1 MDKKVSLEFAV
12 DGFEF
17 EDVKDAR
24 FAKGIIHAFA
34 DGENAHTHPI
44 ETKVLI
50 DCANSV
56 YDIPLVCRYNGF
68 TDDFMSHEADETPIG
83 FIKETSPTYS
93 NPIVFEKNT
102 DGRTFLV
109 IKALIWKKYAK
120 DAVRVFKNSE
130 GKKAVSVEITI
141 TKGEEIDGKVRV
153 DEFVLDGITVLG
165 DFVKPAVKD
174 ARIQVEFAQDKTDY
188 LNGLRFADTTKETGE
203 QDMADENKIP
213 QDGQVN
219 CADNI
224 DKPEGCKNMSTADTD
239 CYACNDKMAD
249 DGNVCSNNTDCYKNT
264 SDDGKAEEKMSG
276 ITQQNCACNGKD
288 KMSETQQQNCACNDK
303 EKMSEGCDNRDNE
316 SNTDDDNECDD
327 CQEKMSIETAM
338 SQIAAM
344 SDKINKLEAQNKAY
358 MSQIESMSDY
368 DALKQFKLA
377 TEQRIKQ
384 EADMATM
391 NKVMSDI
398 AARGCNMSDE
408 EKEALKAKFSEFSS
422 ADAWSNYVKA
432 QAFEKFE
439 NNSSVQQIGL
449 PFAEPKKTNS
459 IWDSI

>member
-93 NPIVFEKNT
+93 NPIVFEKHT

-188 LNGLRFADTTKETGE
+188 LNGLKFADTTTEETGE
-203 QDMADENKIP
+203 NMADENKMA
-213 QDGQVN
+213 QEGQVN
-219 CADNI
+219 CADDTN
-224 DKPEGCKNMSTADTD
+224 KPEDGENMSAVGTD
-239 CYACNDKMAD
+239 
-249 DGNVCSNNTDCYKNT
+249 G
-264 SDDGKAEEKMSG
+264 
-276 ITQQNCACNGKD
+276 CACNGNMADDENAGSDNADGDKNMAQLPPENMSDDNKSDDDDETDDKSDNGDKGENKD
-288 KMSETQQQNCACNDK
+288 DESEEDEKPEDDK
-303 EKMSEGCDNRDNE
+303 SEKMSVEA
-316 SNTDDDNECDD
+316 
-327 CQEKMSIETAM
+327 AM
-338 SQIAAM
+338 SQIATM
-344 SDKINKLEAQNKAY
+344 SDKINELEAQNKAY
-358 MSQIESMSDY
+358 MSQIEAMSDY
-368 DALKQFKLA
+368 EDLKQFKFA

-391 NKVMSDI
+391 NKVMSEI

-408 EKEALKAKFSEFSS
+408 EKDALKAKFSEFSS

-439 NNSSVQQIGL
+439 NNSGVQQIGL

>member
-93 NPIVFEKNT
+93 NPIVFEKHT

-203 QDMADENKIP
+203 QDMADENMA
-213 QDGQVN
+213 QNGQVS
-219 CADNI
+219 CAD
-224 DKPEGCKNMSTADTD
+224 DTTKPEDSENMSAVGTDGCACNSNMEDDGNACSDKTDCNENMSEDGKNCKNMS
-239 CYACNDKMAD
+239 
-249 DGNVCSNNTDCYKNT
+249 
-264 SDDGKAEEKMSG
+264 E
-276 ITQQNCACNGKD
+276 IPPQNCACNGKD
-288 KMSETQQQNCACNDK
+288 NMSETQQQNCACNNK
-303 EKMSEGCDNRDNE
+303 ENMSL
-316 SNTDDDNECDD
+316 
-327 CQEKMSIETAM
+327 ETAM

-368 DALKQFKLA
+368 DALKQFKFA

-384 EADMATM
+384 EADMAIM
-391 NKVMSDI
+391 NKVMSEI

-408 EKEALKAKFSEFSS
+408 EKDALKAKFSEFSS

>member
-12 DGFEF
+12 DGFEY

-24 FAKGIIHAFA
+24 FAKGVIYAFA

-44 ETKVLI
+44 ETSVLM

-68 TDDFMSHEADETPIG
+68 TDDFMAHEADETPIG

-93 NPIVFEKNT
+93 NPIVFEKHA

-141 TKGEEIDGKVRV
+141 TKGEEIDGKIRV

-165 DFVKPAVKD
+165 QFVKPAVKD
-174 ARIQVEFAQDKTDY
+174 AHIQIEFAQDKNDY
-188 LNGLRFADTTKETGE
+188 LNGLKFAETTGETGE
-203 QDMADENKIP
+203 QNMTDENNMANEN
-213 QDGQVN
+213 QVSCAENNTENGENMSVTDG
-219 CADNI
+219 CACKDNMF
-224 DKPEGCKNMSTADTD
+224 DNGDTATDNTESGENMAASPSEEKPEGGNDGEESDNNEPKADDEKENMS
-239 CYACNDKMAD
+239 
-249 DGNVCSNNTDCYKNT
+249 V
-264 SDDGKAEEKMSG
+264 EE
-276 ITQQNCACNGKD
+276 
-288 KMSETQQQNCACNDK
+288 
-303 EKMSEGCDNRDNE
+303 
-316 SNTDDDNECDD
+316 
-327 CQEKMSIETAM
+327 AM
-338 SQIAAM
+338 SQIAKM
-344 SDKINKLEAQNKAY
+344 SDKINELEAQNKAY

-368 DALKQFKLA
+368 DELKQFKFS
-377 TEQRIKQ
+377 TEQRMKQ
-384 EADMATM
+384 EADMAIM

-398 AARGCNMSDE
+398 VSRGYAMPEDE
-408 EKEALKAKFSEFSS
+408 KTELMAKFSEFSS

-432 QAFEKFE
+432 QVFDKVET
-439 NNSSVQQIGL
+439 NSSVQQIGL

>member
-93 NPIVFEKNT
+93 NPIVFEKHA

-203 QDMADENKIP
+203 QYMADENMA
-213 QDGQVN
+213 QNGQVS
-219 CADNI
+219 CAD
-224 DKPEGCKNMSTADTD
+224 DTTKPEDSENMSAVGTD
-239 CYACNDKMAD
+239 GCACNSNMED
-249 DGNVCSNNTDCYKNT
+249 DGNACSDKTDCNENM
-264 SDDGKAEEKMSG
+264 SEDGK
-276 ITQQNCACNGKD
+276 NCKN
-288 KMSETQQQNCACNDK
+288 MSETQQQNCACNGKDN
-303 EKMSEGCDNRDNE
+303 MSETQQQNCACNNKE
-316 SNTDDDNECDD
+316 N
-327 CQEKMSIETAM
+327 MSIETAM

-368 DALKQFKLA
+368 DALKQFKFA

-384 EADMATM
+384 EADMAIM
-391 NKVMSDI
+391 NKVMSEI

-408 EKEALKAKFSEFSS
+408 EKDALKAKFSEFSS

>member
-1 MDKKVSLEFAV
+1 M
-12 DGFEF
+12 
-17 EDVKDAR
+17 
-24 FAKGIIHAFA
+24 
-34 DGENAHTHPI
+34 
-44 ETKVLI
+44 LI

-93 NPIVFEKNT
+93 NPIVFEKHT

-203 QDMADENKIP
+203 QDMADENKMP

-224 DKPEGCKNMSTADTD
+224 DKSEGCKNMSTADTD

-249 DGNVCSNNTDCYKNT
+249 DGNVCSNNTECYKNT

-276 ITQQNCACNGKD
+276 IIQQNCACNGKD

-368 DALKQFKLA
+368 DALKQFKFA

-384 EADMATM
+384 EADMAIM
-391 NKVMSDI
+391 NKVMSEI

-408 EKEALKAKFSEFSS
+408 EKDALKAKFSEFSS

>member
-93 NPIVFEKNT
+93 NPIVFEKHT

-203 QDMADENKIP
+203 QDMADENMV
-213 QDGQVN
+213 QNGQVS
-219 CADNI
+219 CAYDTT
-224 DKPEGCKNMSTADTD
+224 KPEDSENMSAVGTDGCACNSNMEDDGNACSDKTDGNENMSEDGKNCKNMS
-239 CYACNDKMAD
+239 
-249 DGNVCSNNTDCYKNT
+249 
-264 SDDGKAEEKMSG
+264 E
-276 ITQQNCACNGKD
+276 IPPQNCACNGKD
-288 KMSETQQQNCACNDK
+288 NMSETQQQNCACNNK
-303 EKMSEGCDNRDNE
+303 ENMSL
-316 SNTDDDNECDD
+316 
-327 CQEKMSIETAM
+327 ETAM

-368 DALKQFKLA
+368 DALKQFKIA

-384 EADMATM
+384 EADIATM

>member
-93 NPIVFEKNT
+93 NPIVFEKHT

-188 LNGLRFADTTKETGE
+188 LNGLKFADTTEETGE
-203 QDMADENKIP
+203 QDMADENKMA

-219 CADNI
+219 CAD
-224 DKPEGCKNMSTADTD
+224 DVTKSEDGENMSVAGTD
-239 CYACNDKMAD
+239 GCACNGNMAD
-249 DGNVCSNNTDCYKNT
+249 DGNAGSDNADGEKNM
-264 SDDGKAEEKMSG
+264 AQLPPENMS
-276 ITQQNCACNGKD
+276 
-288 KMSETQQQNCACNDK
+288 
-303 EKMSEGCDNRDNE
+303 
-316 SNTDDDNECDD
+316 TDDDKSDNDSDD
-327 CQEKMSIETAM
+327 SDKDEDDEPSDDSNDDKSDDDKSEKMSIEAAM
-338 SQIAAM
+338 SQIATM
-344 SDKINKLEAQNKAY
+344 SDKINELEAQNKAY

-368 DALKQFKLA
+368 NDLKQFKFA
-377 TEQRIKQ
+377 TEERIKQ

-391 NKVMSDI
+391 NKVMSEI
-398 AARGCNMSDE
+398 TARGCNMSDE
-408 EKEALKAKFSEFSS
+408 EKDALKAKFSEFSS

>member
-93 NPIVFEKNT
+93 NPIVFEKHT

-203 QDMADENKIP
+203 QDMADENMV
-213 QDGQVN
+213 QNGQVS
-219 CADNI
+219 CAD
-224 DKPEGCKNMSTADTD
+224 DTTKPEDSKNMSAVGTDGCACNSNMEDDGNACSDKTDGNENMSEDGKNCKNMS
-239 CYACNDKMAD
+239 
-249 DGNVCSNNTDCYKNT
+249 
-264 SDDGKAEEKMSG
+264 E
-276 ITQQNCACNGKD
+276 IPPQNCACNGKD
-288 KMSETQQQNCACNDK
+288 NMSETQQQNCACNNK
-303 EKMSEGCDNRDNE
+303 ENMSL
-316 SNTDDDNECDD
+316 
-327 CQEKMSIETAM
+327 ETAM

-408 EKEALKAKFSEFSS
+408 EKDALKAKFSEFSS

>member
-93 NPIVFEKNT
+93 NPIVFEKHT

-188 LNGLRFADTTKETGE
+188 LNGLKFADTTEETGE
-203 QDMADENKIP
+203 QDMADENNMA
-213 QDGQVN
+213 QNSQVS
-219 CADNI
+219 CAD
-224 DKPEGCKNMSTADTD
+224 DTTKPEDGENMSAVGTD
-239 CYACNDKMAD
+239 GCACNGNMAD
-249 DGNVCSNNTDCYKNT
+249 DGNAGSDKTDGNEDM
-264 SDDGKAEEKMSG
+264 SEDGKNGENMSE
-276 ITQQNCACNGKD
+276 IPPQNCACDDNANMADNGDNDENKPAEDGKKNDESKTDADD
-288 KMSETQQQNCACNDK
+288 KS
-303 EKMSEGCDNRDNE
+303 EKMSL
-316 SNTDDDNECDD
+316 
-327 CQEKMSIETAM
+327 ETAM
-338 SQIAAM
+338 SQIATM
-344 SDKINKLEAQNKAY
+344 SDKINDLEAQNKAY

-368 DALKQFKLA
+368 EALKQFKFA

-422 ADAWSNYVKA
+422 VDAWSNYVKA

>member
-93 NPIVFEKNT
+93 NPIVFEKHT

-203 QDMADENKIP
+203 QDMADENMV
-213 QDGQVN
+213 QNGQVS
-219 CADNI
+219 CAD
-224 DKPEGCKNMSTADTD
+224 DTTKPEDSKNMSAVGTD
-239 CYACNDKMAD
+239 
-249 DGNVCSNNTDCYKNT
+249 G
-264 SDDGKAEEKMSG
+264 
-276 ITQQNCACNGKD
+276 CACNSNMEGDGNACSDKTDCNENMSEDGKNCEN
-288 KMSETQQQNCACNDK
+288 MSETQQQNCACNNK
-303 EKMSEGCDNRDNE
+303 ENMSL
-316 SNTDDDNECDD
+316 
-327 CQEKMSIETAM
+327 ETAM

-408 EKEALKAKFSEFSS
+408 EKDALKAKFSEFSS

>member
-93 NPIVFEKNT
+93 NPIVFEKHT

-203 QDMADENKIP
+203 QDMADENMV
-213 QDGQVN
+213 QNGQVS
-219 CADNI
+219 CAD
-224 DKPEGCKNMSTADTD
+224 DTTKPEDSENMSAVGTDGCACNSNMEDDGNACSDKTDGNENMSEDGKNCKNMS
-239 CYACNDKMAD
+239 
-249 DGNVCSNNTDCYKNT
+249 
-264 SDDGKAEEKMSG
+264 E
-276 ITQQNCACNGKD
+276 IPPQNCACNGKD
-288 KMSETQQQNCACNDK
+288 NMSETQQQNCACNGKDN
-303 EKMSEGCDNRDNE
+303 MSETQQQNCACNNKE
-316 SNTDDDNECDD
+316 N
-327 CQEKMSIETAM
+327 MSLETAM

-384 EADMATM
+384 EADIATM

-408 EKEALKAKFSEFSS
+408 EKDALKAKFSEFSS

>member
-68 TDDFMSHEADETPIG
+68 TNDFMSHEADETPIG

-93 NPIVFEKNT
+93 NPIVFEKHT

-188 LNGLRFADTTKETGE
+188 LNGLKFADTTKETGE
-203 QDMADENKIP
+203 QDMADENKMA

-219 CADNI
+219 CAD
-224 DKPEGCKNMSTADTD
+224 DVTESEDGENMSVAGTD
-239 CYACNDKMAD
+239 GCACNGNMAD
-249 DGNVCSNNTDCYKNT
+249 DGNAG
-264 SDDGKAEEKMSG
+264 SDNADGEE
-276 ITQQNCACNGKD
+276 N
-288 KMSETQQQNCACNDK
+288 
-303 EKMSEGCDNRDNE
+303 
-316 SNTDDDNECDD
+316 
-327 CQEKMSIETAM
+327 
-338 SQIAAM
+338 
-344 SDKINKLEAQNKAY
+344 
-358 MSQIESMSDY
+358 
-368 DALKQFKLA
+368 
-377 TEQRIKQ
+377 
-384 EADMATM
+384 MA
-391 NKVMSDI
+391 
-398 AARGCNMSDE
+398 
-408 EKEALKAKFSEFSS
+408 
-422 ADAWSNYVKA
+422 
-432 QAFEKFE
+432 
-439 NNSSVQQIGL
+439 
-449 PFAEPKKTNS
+449 
-459 IWDSI
+459 

>member
-188 LNGLRFADTTKETGE
+188 LNALRFADTTKETGE
-203 QDMADENKIP
+203 QDMADENKMP

-264 SDDGKAEEKMSG
+264 SDDGKAEEKMSV

-316 SNTDDDNECDD
+316 LNIDDDNDCDD

-368 DALKQFKLA
+368 ESLKQFKLA

-391 NKVMSDI
+391 NKVMSEI

-408 EKEALKAKFSEFSS
+408 EKDALKAKFSEFSS

>member
-93 NPIVFEKNT
+93 NPIVFEKHT

-165 DFVKPAVKD
+165 DFVKLAVKD

-203 QDMADENKIP
+203 QDMADENMA
-213 QDGQVN
+213 QNGQVS
-219 CADNI
+219 CAD
-224 DKPEGCKNMSTADTD
+224 DTTKPEDSENMSAVGTD
-239 CYACNDKMAD
+239 GCACNSNMED
-249 DGNVCSNNTDCYKNT
+249 DGNACSDKTDCNENM
-264 SDDGKAEEKMSG
+264 SEDGK
-276 ITQQNCACNGKD
+276 NCEN
-288 KMSETQQQNCACNDK
+288 MSETQQQNCACNGKDN
-303 EKMSEGCDNRDNE
+303 MSETQQQNCACNNKE
-316 SNTDDDNECDD
+316 N
-327 CQEKMSIETAM
+327 MSLETAM

-459 IWDSI
+459 IWDYI

>member
-68 TDDFMSHEADETPIG
+68 TNDFMSHEADETPIG

-93 NPIVFEKNT
+93 NPIVFEKHT

-174 ARIQVEFAQDKTDY
+174 ARIQVEFAQDKTNY
-188 LNGLRFADTTKETGE
+188 LNGLKFSDTKEETGE
-203 QDMADENKIP
+203 QDMADENKMA

-219 CADNI
+219 CAD
-224 DKPEGCKNMSTADTD
+224 DTTKPEDGENMSAAGTD
-239 CYACNDKMAD
+239 DCACNGNMAD
-249 DGNVCSNNTDCYKNT
+249 DGNAGSDKTDDNEDM
-264 SDDGKAEEKMSG
+264 SEDGNADEDMSE
-276 ITQQNCACNGKD
+276 TPPQNCACDDNANMADDGDNDENKPAEDDKKD
-288 KMSETQQQNCACNDK
+288 DESKSE
-303 EKMSEGCDNRDNE
+303 
-316 SNTDDDNECDD
+316 DDDNSDNDES
-327 CQEKMSIETAM
+327 EKMSIEAAM
-338 SQIAAM
+338 SQIATM
-344 SDKINKLEAQNKAY
+344 SDKINELEAQNKAY

-368 DALKQFKLA
+368 EALKQFKFA

-391 NKVMSDI
+391 NKVMSEI

>member
-93 NPIVFEKNT
+93 NPIVFEKHT

-188 LNGLRFADTTKETGE
+188 LNGLKFADTTTEETGE
-203 QDMADENKIP
+203 NMADENKMA
-213 QDGQVN
+213 QEGQVN
-219 CADNI
+219 CADDTN
-224 DKPEGCKNMSTADTD
+224 KPEDGENMSAVGTD
-239 CYACNDKMAD
+239 
-249 DGNVCSNNTDCYKNT
+249 G
-264 SDDGKAEEKMSG
+264 
-276 ITQQNCACNGKD
+276 CACNGNMADDENAGSDNADGDENMAQLPPENMSDDNKSDDGNETDDKSDNGGNGENKD
-288 KMSETQQQNCACNDK
+288 DESEEDK
-303 EKMSEGCDNRDNE
+303 KPEDDKSEKMSVEA
-316 SNTDDDNECDD
+316 
-327 CQEKMSIETAM
+327 AM
-338 SQIAAM
+338 SQIATM
-344 SDKINKLEAQNKAY
+344 SDKINELEAQNKAY
-358 MSQIESMSDY
+358 MSQIEAMSDY
-368 DALKQFKLA
+368 EDLKQFKFA

-391 NKVMSDI
+391 NKVMSEI

-408 EKEALKAKFSEFSS
+408 EKDALKAKFSEFSS

>member
-93 NPIVFEKNT
+93 NPIVFEKHT

-188 LNGLRFADTTKETGE
+188 LNGLKFADTTTEETGE
-203 QDMADENKIP
+203 NMADENKMA
-213 QDGQVN
+213 QEGQVN
-219 CADNI
+219 CADDTN
-224 DKPEGCKNMSTADTD
+224 KPEDGENMSAVGTD
-239 CYACNDKMAD
+239 
-249 DGNVCSNNTDCYKNT
+249 G
-264 SDDGKAEEKMSG
+264 
-276 ITQQNCACNGKD
+276 CACNGNMADDENAGSDNADGDENMSQLPPENMSDDNKSDDDDETDDKSDNGDKGENKD
-288 KMSETQQQNCACNDK
+288 DESEEDEKPEDDK
-303 EKMSEGCDNRDNE
+303 SEKMSVEA
-316 SNTDDDNECDD
+316 
-327 CQEKMSIETAM
+327 AM
-338 SQIAAM
+338 SQIATM
-344 SDKINKLEAQNKAY
+344 SDKINELEAQNKAY
-358 MSQIESMSDY
+358 MSQIEAMSDY
-368 DALKQFKLA
+368 EDLKQFKFA

-391 NKVMSDI
+391 NKVMSEI

-408 EKEALKAKFSEFSS
+408 EKDALKAKFSEFSS

-439 NNSSVQQIGL
+439 NNSGVQQIGL

>member
-93 NPIVFEKNT
+93 NPIVFEKHT

-203 QDMADENKIP
+203 QDMADENMA
-213 QDGQVN
+213 QNGQVS
-219 CADNI
+219 CAD
-224 DKPEGCKNMSTADTD
+224 DTTKLEDSENMSAVGTD
-239 CYACNDKMAD
+239 GCACNSNMED
-249 DGNVCSNNTDCYKNT
+249 DGNACSDKTDCNENM
-264 SDDGKAEEKMSG
+264 SEDGK
-276 ITQQNCACNGKD
+276 NCKN
-288 KMSETQQQNCACNDK
+288 MSETQQQNCACNNK
-303 EKMSEGCDNRDNE
+303 ENMSL
-316 SNTDDDNECDD
+316 
-327 CQEKMSIETAM
+327 ETAM

-408 EKEALKAKFSEFSS
+408 EKDALKAKFSEFSS

-439 NNSSVQQIGL
+439 NNSSVQHIGL

>member
-68 TDDFMSHEADETPIG
+68 TNDFMSHEADETPIG

-93 NPIVFEKNT
+93 NPIVFEKHT

-188 LNGLRFADTTKETGE
+188 LNGLKFADTTKETGE
-203 QDMADENKIP
+203 QDMADENKMA

-219 CADNI
+219 CAD
-224 DKPEGCKNMSTADTD
+224 DVTESEDGENMSVAGTD
-239 CYACNDKMAD
+239 GCACNGNMAD
-249 DGNVCSNNTDCYKNT
+249 DGNAG
-264 SDDGKAEEKMSG
+264 SDNADGEENMAQLPPENMS
-276 ITQQNCACNGKD
+276 
-288 KMSETQQQNCACNDK
+288 
-303 EKMSEGCDNRDNE
+303 
-316 SNTDDDNECDD
+316 TDDDKTDNDSDNSDKGEDD
-327 CQEKMSIETAM
+327 EPNDDSNDDKSDDDKSEKMSIETAM
-338 SQIAAM
+338 SQIATM
-344 SDKINKLEAQNKAY
+344 SDKINELEAQNKAY

-368 DALKQFKLA
+368 NDLKQFKFA
-377 TEQRIKQ
+377 TEERIKQ

-391 NKVMSDI
+391 NKVMSEI
-398 AARGCNMSDE
+398 TARGCNMSDE
-408 EKEALKAKFSEFSS
+408 EKDALKAKFSEFSS

>member
-93 NPIVFEKNT
+93 NPIVFEKHT

-188 LNGLRFADTTKETGE
+188 LNGLKFADTTTEETGE
-203 QDMADENKIP
+203 NMADENKMA
-213 QDGQVN
+213 QEGQVN
-219 CADNI
+219 CADDTN
-224 DKPEGCKNMSTADTD
+224 KPEDGENMSAVGTD
-239 CYACNDKMAD
+239 
-249 DGNVCSNNTDCYKNT
+249 G
-264 SDDGKAEEKMSG
+264 
-276 ITQQNCACNGKD
+276 CACNGNMADDENAGSDNADGDENMAQLPPENMSDDNKSDDGNETDDKSDNGDNGENKD
-288 KMSETQQQNCACNDK
+288 DESEEDK
-303 EKMSEGCDNRDNE
+303 KPEDDKSEKMSVEA
-316 SNTDDDNECDD
+316 
-327 CQEKMSIETAM
+327 AM
-338 SQIAAM
+338 SQIATM
-344 SDKINKLEAQNKAY
+344 SDKINELEAQNKAY
-358 MSQIESMSDY
+358 MSQIEAMSDY
-368 DALKQFKLA
+368 EDLKQFKFA
-377 TEQRIKQ
+377 TEKRIKQ

-391 NKVMSDI
+391 NKVMSEI

-408 EKEALKAKFSEFSS
+408 EKDALKAKFSEFSS

>member
-203 QDMADENKIP
+203 QDMADENMA
-213 QDGQVN
+213 QNGQVS
-219 CADNI
+219 CAD
-224 DKPEGCKNMSTADTD
+224 DTTKPEDSKNMSAVGTD
-239 CYACNDKMAD
+239 
-249 DGNVCSNNTDCYKNT
+249 G
-264 SDDGKAEEKMSG
+264 
-276 ITQQNCACNGKD
+276 CACNSNMEDNGNACSDKTDGNENMSEDGKNC
-288 KMSETQQQNCACNDK
+288 KNMSETQQQNCACNGKDN
-303 EKMSEGCDNRDNE
+303 MSEIPTQNCACNNKE
-316 SNTDDDNECDD
+316 N
-327 CQEKMSIETAM
+327 MSLETAM

-368 DALKQFKLA
+368 DALKQFKIA

-408 EKEALKAKFSEFSS
+408 EKDALKAKFSEFSS

>member
-93 NPIVFEKNT
+93 NPIVFEKHT

-203 QDMADENKIP
+203 QDMADENMA
-213 QDGQVN
+213 QNGQVS
-219 CADNI
+219 CAD
-224 DKPEGCKNMSTADTD
+224 DTTKPEDSENMSAVGTD
-239 CYACNDKMAD
+239 GCACNSNMED
-249 DGNVCSNNTDCYKNT
+249 DGNACSDKTDCNENM
-264 SDDGKAEEKMSG
+264 SEDGK
-276 ITQQNCACNGKD
+276 NCEN
-288 KMSETQQQNCACNDK
+288 MSETQQQNCACNGKDN
-303 EKMSEGCDNRDNE
+303 MSETQQQNCACNNKE
-316 SNTDDDNECDD
+316 N
-327 CQEKMSIETAM
+327 MSLETAM

-459 IWDSI
+459 IWDYI

>member
-203 QDMADENKIP
+203 QDMADENMA
-213 QDGQVN
+213 QNGQVS
-219 CADNI
+219 CAD
-224 DKPEGCKNMSTADTD
+224 DTTKPEDSENMSAVGTD
-239 CYACNDKMAD
+239 A
-249 DGNVCSNNTDCYKNT
+249 
-264 SDDGKAEEKMSG
+264 
-276 ITQQNCACNGKD
+276 CACNSNMEDNGNACSDKTDGNENMSEDGKNC
-288 KMSETQQQNCACNDK
+288 KNMSETQQQNCACNGKDN
-303 EKMSEGCDNRDNE
+303 MSETQQQNCACNNKE
-316 SNTDDDNECDD
+316 N
-327 CQEKMSIETAM
+327 MSLETAM

-368 DALKQFKLA
+368 DALKQFKIA

>member
-93 NPIVFEKNT
+93 NPIVFEKHT

-188 LNGLRFADTTKETGE
+188 LNGLKFADTTKETGE
-203 QDMADENKIP
+203 QDMADENKMA

-219 CADNI
+219 CAD
-224 DKPEGCKNMSTADTD
+224 DTTKPEDGENMSAAGTD
-239 CYACNDKMAD
+239 GCACNGNMAD
-249 DGNVCSNNTDCYKNT
+249 DGNAGSDNADGEKNM
-264 SDDGKAEEKMSG
+264 AQLPPENMS
-276 ITQQNCACNGKD
+276 
-288 KMSETQQQNCACNDK
+288 
-303 EKMSEGCDNRDNE
+303 
-316 SNTDDDNECDD
+316 TDDDKSDNDSDD
-327 CQEKMSIETAM
+327 SDKDEDDEPSDDSNDDKSDDDKSDDDKSEKMSIEAAM
-338 SQIAAM
+338 SQIATM
-344 SDKINKLEAQNKAY
+344 SDKINELEAQNKAY

-368 DALKQFKLA
+368 NDLKQFKFA
-377 TEQRIKQ
+377 TEERIKQ

-391 NKVMSDI
+391 NKVMSEI
-398 AARGCNMSDE
+398 TARGCNMSDE
-408 EKEALKAKFSEFSS
+408 EKDALKAKFSEFSS

>member
-68 TDDFMSHEADETPIG
+68 TNDFMSHEADETPIG

-93 NPIVFEKNT
+93 NPIVFEKHT

-188 LNGLRFADTTKETGE
+188 LNGLKFADTTKETGE
-203 QDMADENKIP
+203 QDMAYENKMA

-219 CADNI
+219 CAD
-224 DKPEGCKNMSTADTD
+224 DTTKSEDGENMSATGTD
-239 CYACNDKMAD
+239 GCACNGNMAD
-249 DGNVCSNNTDCYKNT
+249 DGDASSNKTDGDENT
-264 SDDGKAEEKMSG
+264 SEDG
-276 ITQQNCACNGKD
+276 
-288 KMSETQQQNCACNDK
+288 ETK
-303 EKMSEGCDNRDNE
+303 EKMSEIPPQNCACDDNANMADDGDNGNKDNE
-316 SNTDDDNECDD
+316 PKTDDDNKSDD
-327 CQEKMSIETAM
+327 KSEKMSIETAM
-338 SQIAAM
+338 SQIATM
-344 SDKINKLEAQNKAY
+344 SDKINELEAQNKAY

-368 DALKQFKLA
+368 EALKHFKFA
-377 TEQRIKQ
+377 TEERIKQ
-384 EADMATM
+384 EADMDTM
-391 NKVMSDI
+391 NKVMSEI

-408 EKEALKAKFSEFSS
+408 EKDALKAKFSEFSS

>member
-1 MDKKVSLEFAV
+1 
-12 DGFEF
+12 
-17 EDVKDAR
+17 
-24 FAKGIIHAFA
+24 
-34 DGENAHTHPI
+34 
-44 ETKVLI
+44 
-50 DCANSV
+50 
-56 YDIPLVCRYNGF
+56 
-68 TDDFMSHEADETPIG
+68 MSHEADETPIG

-93 NPIVFEKNT
+93 NPIVFEKHT

-188 LNGLRFADTTKETGE
+188 LNGLKFADTTEETGE
-203 QDMADENKIP
+203 QDMADENKMA

-219 CADNI
+219 CAD
-224 DKPEGCKNMSTADTD
+224 DVTKSEDGENMSVAGTD
-239 CYACNDKMAD
+239 GCACNGNMAD
-249 DGNVCSNNTDCYKNT
+249 DGNAGSDNADSEKNM
-264 SDDGKAEEKMSG
+264 AQLPPENMS
-276 ITQQNCACNGKD
+276 
-288 KMSETQQQNCACNDK
+288 
-303 EKMSEGCDNRDNE
+303 
-316 SNTDDDNECDD
+316 TDDDKSDNDSDD
-327 CQEKMSIETAM
+327 SDKDEDDEPSDDSNDDKSEKMSIEAAM
-338 SQIAAM
+338 SQIATM
-344 SDKINKLEAQNKAY
+344 SDKINELEAQNKAY

-368 DALKQFKLA
+368 NDLKQFKFA
-377 TEQRIKQ
+377 TEERIKQ

-391 NKVMSDI
+391 NKVMSEI
-398 AARGCNMSDE
+398 TARGCNMSDE
-408 EKEALKAKFSEFSS
+408 EKDALKAKFSEFSS

>member
-93 NPIVFEKNT
+93 NPIVFEKHT

-203 QDMADENKIP
+203 QDMADENMA
-213 QDGQVN
+213 QNGQVS
-219 CADNI
+219 CAD
-224 DKPEGCKNMSTADTD
+224 DTTKPEDSKNMSAVCTD
-239 CYACNDKMAD
+239 SCACNRNMED
-249 DGNVCSNNTDCYKNT
+249 DGNACSDKTDGNENMSECGKNC
-264 SDDGKAEEKMSG
+264 D
-276 ITQQNCACNGKD
+276 N
-288 KMSETQQQNCACNDK
+288 MSETQQQNCACNGKDN
-303 EKMSEGCDNRDNE
+303 MSETQQQNCACNNKE
-316 SNTDDDNECDD
+316 N
-327 CQEKMSIETAM
+327 MSLETAM

-368 DALKQFKLA
+368 DALKQFKFA

-384 EADMATM
+384 EADMAIM
-391 NKVMSDI
+391 NKVMSEI

-408 EKEALKAKFSEFSS
+408 EKDALKAKFSEFSS

>member
-93 NPIVFEKNT
+93 NPIVFEKHT

-203 QDMADENKIP
+203 QDMADENMA
-213 QDGQVN
+213 QNGQVS
-219 CADNI
+219 CAD
-224 DKPEGCKNMSTADTD
+224 DTTKPEDSENMSAVGTD
-239 CYACNDKMAD
+239 GCACNSNMED
-249 DGNVCSNNTDCYKNT
+249 DGNACSDKTDCNENM
-264 SDDGKAEEKMSG
+264 SEDGK
-276 ITQQNCACNGKD
+276 NCDN
-288 KMSETQQQNCACNDK
+288 MSETQQQNCACNGKDN
-303 EKMSEGCDNRDNE
+303 MSETQQQNCACNNKE
-316 SNTDDDNECDD
+316 N
-327 CQEKMSIETAM
+327 MSLETAM

-368 DALKQFKLA
+368 DALKQFKIA

>member
-1 MDKKVSLEFAV
+1 MDRKVSLEFAV

-68 TDDFMSHEADETPIG
+68 TNDFMSHEADETPIG

-93 NPIVFEKNT
+93 NPIVFEKHT

-188 LNGLRFADTTKETGE
+188 LNGLKFADTTKETGE
-203 QDMADENKIP
+203 QDMADENKMP

-224 DKPEGCKNMSTADTD
+224 DRPEGCKNMSTADTD

-249 DGNVCSNNTDCYKNT
+249 DGNVCSNNTECYKNT

-368 DALKQFKLA
+368 DALKQFKFA

-384 EADMATM
+384 EADMAIM
-391 NKVMSDI
+391 NKVMSEI

-408 EKEALKAKFSEFSS
+408 EKDALKAKFSEFSS

>member
-93 NPIVFEKNT
+93 NPIVFEKHT

-188 LNGLRFADTTKETGE
+188 LNGLKFADTTTEETGE
-203 QDMADENKIP
+203 NMADENKMA
-213 QDGQVN
+213 QGSQVN
-219 CADNI
+219 CADDTN
-224 DKPEGCKNMSTADTD
+224 KPEDGENMSAVGTD
-239 CYACNDKMAD
+239 
-249 DGNVCSNNTDCYKNT
+249 G
-264 SDDGKAEEKMSG
+264 
-276 ITQQNCACNGKD
+276 CACNGNMADDENAGSDNADGDENMAQLPPENMSDDNKSDDGDETDDKSDNGENKD
-288 KMSETQQQNCACNDK
+288 DESEEDEKPEYDK
-303 EKMSEGCDNRDNE
+303 SEKMSVEA
-316 SNTDDDNECDD
+316 
-327 CQEKMSIETAM
+327 AM
-338 SQIAAM
+338 SQIATM
-344 SDKINKLEAQNKAY
+344 SDKINELEAQNKAY
-358 MSQIESMSDY
+358 MSQIEAMSDY
-368 DALKQFKLA
+368 EDLKQFKFA

-391 NKVMSDI
+391 NKVMSEI

-408 EKEALKAKFSEFSS
+408 EKDALKAKFSEFSS

>member
-1 MDKKVSLEFAV
+1 MDKKVSLEFAIN
-12 DGFEF
+12 GFEF

-24 FAKGIIHAFA
+24 FAKGTIYAFA

-56 YDIPLVCRYNGF
+56 YDIPIVCRYNGF

-93 NPIVFEKNT
+93 NPIVFEKHA

-120 DAVRVFKNSE
+120 DAIKVFKNSE
-130 GKKAVSVEITI
+130 GKKSVSVEIII

-174 ARIQVEFAQDKTDY
+174 AMIQVEFAQDKTDY
-188 LNGLRFADTTKETGE
+188 LNGLKFADTTKETGE
-203 QDMADENKIP
+203 QDMADENKMA
-213 QDGQVN
+213 QEGRVN
-219 CADNI
+219 CAD
-224 DKPEGCKNMSTADTD
+224 DTTKPENGENMSVVGADG
-239 CYACNDKMAD
+239 CACNDNMAD
-249 DGNVCSNNTDCYKNT
+249 DGNAGSDNADGEENMAQLPPENMATDDNKSDENDNESDKDEDDKPDEDDKNGDSNDDE
-264 SDDGKAEEKMSG
+264 SDGDKSEKMSLE
-276 ITQQNCACNGKD
+276 A
-288 KMSETQQQNCACNDK
+288 
-303 EKMSEGCDNRDNE
+303 
-316 SNTDDDNECDD
+316 
-327 CQEKMSIETAM
+327 AM
-338 SQIAAM
+338 SQIATM
-344 SDKINKLEAQNKAY
+344 SDKINELEAQNKAY

-368 DALKQFKLA
+368 NDLKQFKFA
-377 TEQRIKQ
+377 TEERIKQ

-391 NKVMSDI
+391 NKVMSEI
-398 AARGCNMSDE
+398 TARGCNMSDE
-408 EKEALKAKFSEFSS
+408 EKDALKAKFSEFSS

-449 PFAEPKKTNS
+449 PFAEPKKTSS

>member
-93 NPIVFEKNT
+93 NPIVFEKHT

-120 DAVRVFKNSE
+120 DAVRVFRNSE

-174 ARIQVEFAQDKTDY
+174 ARIQVEFAQDKSDY
-188 LNGLRFADTTKETGE
+188 LNGLKFADTTIEETGE
-203 QDMADENKIP
+203 NMADENKMA
-213 QDGQVN
+213 QEGQVN
-219 CADNI
+219 CADDTNKSE
-224 DKPEGCKNMSTADTD
+224 DGENMSAVGTD
-239 CYACNDKMAD
+239 
-249 DGNVCSNNTDCYKNT
+249 G
-264 SDDGKAEEKMSG
+264 
-276 ITQQNCACNGKD
+276 CACNGNMADDENAGSDNADGDENMAQLPPENMSDDNKSDDGNETDDKSDNGDNGENKD
-288 KMSETQQQNCACNDK
+288 DESEEDK
-303 EKMSEGCDNRDNE
+303 KPEDDKSEKMSVEA
-316 SNTDDDNECDD
+316 
-327 CQEKMSIETAM
+327 AM
-338 SQIAAM
+338 SQIATM
-344 SDKINKLEAQNKAY
+344 SDKINELEAQNKAY
-358 MSQIESMSDY
+358 MSQIEAMSDY
-368 DALKQFKLA
+368 ENLKQFKFA

-391 NKVMSDI
+391 NKVMSEI

-408 EKEALKAKFSEFSS
+408 EKDALKAKFSEFSS

>member
-24 FAKGIIHAFA
+24 FAKGIIYAFA

-93 NPIVFEKNT
+93 NPIVFEKHT

-203 QDMADENKIP
+203 QDMADENMA
-213 QDGQVN
+213 QNGQVS
-219 CADNI
+219 CAD
-224 DKPEGCKNMSTADTD
+224 DTTKPEDSKNMSAVGTD
-239 CYACNDKMAD
+239 GCACNSNIED
-249 DGNVCSNNTDCYKNT
+249 DGNACSDKTDGNENM
-264 SDDGKAEEKMSG
+264 SEDGK
-276 ITQQNCACNGKD
+276 NCKN
-288 KMSETQQQNCACNDK
+288 MSETQQQNCACNNK
-303 EKMSEGCDNRDNE
+303 ENMSL
-316 SNTDDDNECDD
+316 
-327 CQEKMSIETAM
+327 ETAM

-391 NKVMSDI
+391 NKVMSEI

-408 EKEALKAKFSEFSS
+408 EKDALKAKFSEFSS

>member
-203 QDMADENKIP
+203 QDMADENMA
-213 QDGQVN
+213 QNGQVS
-219 CADNI
+219 CAD
-224 DKPEGCKNMSTADTD
+224 DTTKPEDSKNMSAVGTD
-239 CYACNDKMAD
+239 GCACNSNIED
-249 DGNVCSNNTDCYKNT
+249 DGNACSDKTDGNENM
-264 SDDGKAEEKMSG
+264 SEDGK
-276 ITQQNCACNGKD
+276 NCKN
-288 KMSETQQQNCACNDK
+288 MSETQQQNCACNGKDN
-303 EKMSEGCDNRDNE
+303 MSEIPTQNCACNNKE
-316 SNTDDDNECDD
+316 N
-327 CQEKMSIETAM
+327 MSLETAM

-368 DALKQFKLA
+368 DALKQFKIA

>member
-68 TDDFMSHEADETPIG
+68 TNDFMSHEADETPIG

-93 NPIVFEKNT
+93 NPIVFEKHT

-120 DAVRVFKNSE
+120 DAIRVFKNSE

-174 ARIQVEFAQDKTDY
+174 ARIQVEFAQDKTNY
-188 LNGLRFADTTKETGE
+188 LNGLKFSDTKKETGE
-203 QDMADENKIP
+203 QDMADENKMA

-219 CADNI
+219 CAD
-224 DKPEGCKNMSTADTD
+224 DTTKPEDGENMSAAGTD
-239 CYACNDKMAD
+239 DCACNGNMAD
-249 DGNVCSNNTDCYKNT
+249 DGNAGSDKTDDNEDM
-264 SDDGKAEEKMSG
+264 SEDGNADENMSE
-276 ITQQNCACNGKD
+276 IPPQNCACDDNANMADDGD
-288 KMSETQQQNCACNDK
+288 NDENK
-303 EKMSEGCDNRDNE
+303 PA
-316 SNTDDDNECDD
+316 DDDKKDD
-327 CQEKMSIETAM
+327 ESKTEDDKSGDDKSEKMSIEAAM
-338 SQIAAM
+338 SQIATM
-344 SDKINKLEAQNKAY
+344 SDKINELEAQNKVY

-368 DALKQFKLA
+368 EALKQFKFA

-391 NKVMSDI
+391 NKVMSEI

-408 EKEALKAKFSEFSS
+408 EKDALRAKFSEFSS

>member
-24 FAKGIIHAFA
+24 FAKGIIYAFA

-93 NPIVFEKNT
+93 NPIVFEKHT

-203 QDMADENKIP
+203 QDMADENMA
-213 QDGQVN
+213 QNGQVS
-219 CADNI
+219 CAD
-224 DKPEGCKNMSTADTD
+224 DTTKPEDSENMSAVGTDGCACNSNMEDDGNACSDKTDCNENMSEDGKNCKNMS
-239 CYACNDKMAD
+239 
-249 DGNVCSNNTDCYKNT
+249 
-264 SDDGKAEEKMSG
+264 E
-276 ITQQNCACNGKD
+276 IPPQNCACNGKD
-288 KMSETQQQNCACNDK
+288 NMSETQQQNCACNNK
-303 EKMSEGCDNRDNE
+303 ENMSL
-316 SNTDDDNECDD
+316 
-327 CQEKMSIETAM
+327 ETAM

-368 DALKQFKLA
+368 DALKQFKFA

-384 EADMATM
+384 EADMAIM
-391 NKVMSDI
+391 NKVMSEI

-408 EKEALKAKFSEFSS
+408 EKDALKAKFSEFSS

>member
-68 TDDFMSHEADETPIG
+68 TNDFMSHEADETPIG

-93 NPIVFEKNT
+93 NPIVFEKHT

-188 LNGLRFADTTKETGE
+188 LNGLKFADTTEETGE
-203 QDMADENKIP
+203 QDMADENKMA

-219 CADNI
+219 CAD
-224 DKPEGCKNMSTADTD
+224 DVTKSEDGENMSVAGTD
-239 CYACNDKMAD
+239 GCACNGNMAD
-249 DGNVCSNNTDCYKNT
+249 DGNAGSDNADSEKNM
-264 SDDGKAEEKMSG
+264 AQLPPENMS
-276 ITQQNCACNGKD
+276 
-288 KMSETQQQNCACNDK
+288 
-303 EKMSEGCDNRDNE
+303 
-316 SNTDDDNECDD
+316 TDDDKSDNDSDD
-327 CQEKMSIETAM
+327 SDKDEDDEPSDDSNDDKSEKMSIEAAM
-338 SQIAAM
+338 SQIATM
-344 SDKINKLEAQNKAY
+344 SDKINELEAQNKAY

-368 DALKQFKLA
+368 NDLKQFKFA
-377 TEQRIKQ
+377 TEERIKQ

-391 NKVMSDI
+391 NKVMSEI
-398 AARGCNMSDE
+398 TARGCNMSDE
-408 EKEALKAKFSEFSS
+408 EKDALKAKFSEFSS